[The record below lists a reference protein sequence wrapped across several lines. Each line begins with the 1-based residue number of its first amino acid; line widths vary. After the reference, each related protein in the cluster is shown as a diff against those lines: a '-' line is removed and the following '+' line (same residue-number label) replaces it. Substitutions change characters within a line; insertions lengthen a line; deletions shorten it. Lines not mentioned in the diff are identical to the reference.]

1 MRVLPGA
8 FELQE
13 KIDGIHCFVRH
24 SGHSMKHL
32 FPIVGGMLTLYFSA
46 AAGDWPQ
53 WLGPTRD
60 AHAADDEKPPASLPS
75 ELKTVWSKKIGG
87 GFSSPVV
94 ARGRVAYFDEVGENE
109 VLHLIDVRTGQE
121 IWNVTI
127 ATKFQDEW
135 GAGPRSTPFFDAD
148 RLYCQSSIGEFRC
161 VNVADGKTVWGASF
175 EKDFGVKFLG
185 SKVNEGTATRRGNNG
200 SGIMDGNA
208 VIVPVGNTA
217 GASIVCF
224 DKLTGKVLWKSGDD
238 EAAYSSLQVATLA
251 GTRQVVAF
259 TAEALCA
266 FDRATGKPLWRVVL
280 KTNAKRHAM
289 TPVIF
294 GDQVVVNSHTLG
306 MICYKISRE
315 GGEFKASQ
323 AWINKTAKTN
333 LSTPVLVDGH
343 LYCQGAGTDFI
354 CVNAASGDL
363 KWTHENFSRDTKK
376 MSSSVL
382 AIGNKILALN
392 YEGLLYLI
400 EADPAKYTEVS
411 HVQVCGSNWN
421 FPACANG
428 KLFVRDNREL
438 ICYDLLP

>member
-1 MRVLPGA
+1 MKSLSSILA
-8 FELQE
+8 
-13 KIDGIHCFVRH
+13 GILAL
-24 SGHSMKHL
+24 GL
-32 FPIVGGMLTLYFSA
+32 SA

-60 AHAADDEKPPASLPS
+60 AHAAADEKAPERLPS

-94 ARGRVAYFDEVGENE
+94 AKGRVAYFDEVGESE
-109 VLHLIDVRTGQE
+109 VLHLVDTKSGQE
-121 IWNVTI
+121 IWNVPI
-127 ATKFQDEW
+127 AAKFQDEW
-135 GAGPRSTPFFDAD
+135 GAGPRSTPFFEGD
-148 RLYCQSSIGEFRC
+148 RIYCQSSIGEFRC
-161 VNVADGKTVWGASF
+161 LGVADGKIIWGTSF
-175 EKDFGVKFLG
+175 EKDFGVHFLG

-200 SGIMDGNA
+200 SGILDGNA

-224 DKLTGKVLWKSGDD
+224 DKLTGKVLWKAGDD

-266 FDRATGKPLWRVVL
+266 FDRATGKPLWRVEL

-294 GDQVVVNSHTLG
+294 GDNVVVNSHTIG
-306 MICYKISRE
+306 MICYKISKE
-315 GGEFKASQ
+315 GADFKAGQ
-323 AWINKTAKTN
+323 AWINKEAKIN
-333 LSTPVLVDGH
+333 LSTPVLVEGN

-354 CVNAASGDL
+354 CVNAANGEL
-363 KWTHENFSRDTKK
+363 KWAHQNFSRDAKK
-376 MSSSVL
+376 MSSSVF
-382 AIGNKILALN
+382 AIGNRILALN
-392 YEGLLYLI
+392 YEGLLHLI
-400 EADPAKYTEVS
+400 AADPSKYTEIS
-411 HVQVCGSNWN
+411 RVQVCGSNWN
-421 FPACANG
+421 FPACAGG

-438 ICYDLLP
+438 ICYDLSP